1 MGLRVTSVKLF
12 LKGGDSK
19 CVSRKEVKFMGMGG
33 GRYCD
38 CGCLPLRRFF
48 SSKEEQEWLENY
60 RDQLKKEM
68 EGAEERIKELK
79 RK

>member
-1 MGLRVTSVKLF
+1 MCQPRGSQI
-12 LKGGDSK
+12 
-19 CVSRKEVKFMGMGG
+19 E
-33 GRYCD
+33 RYCD
-38 CGCLPLRRFF
+38 CGCGPLRRFF

-60 RDQLKKEM
+60 RDQLKKEL

>member
-1 MGLRVTSVKLF
+1 M
-12 LKGGDSK
+12 
-19 CVSRKEVKFMGMGG
+19 E
-33 GRYCD
+33 RYCD
-38 CGCLPLRRFF
+38 CGCVPLRRFF

-60 RDQLKKEM
+60 RDQLKKEL

>member
-1 MGLRVTSVKLF
+1 MCQPRGSQIHMGI
-12 LKGGDSK
+12 
-19 CVSRKEVKFMGMGG
+19 GG

-38 CGCLPLRRFF
+38 CGCLPPRRFF

-79 RK
+79 HK

>member
-1 MGLRVTSVKLF
+1 MGI
-12 LKGGDSK
+12 
-19 CVSRKEVKFMGMGG
+19 GG

-48 SSKEEQEWLENY
+48 SSREEQEWLENY
-60 RDQLKKEM
+60 RDQLKKEL

>member
-1 MGLRVTSVKLF
+1 MCQPRGSQI
-12 LKGGDSK
+12 
-19 CVSRKEVKFMGMGG
+19 E
-33 GRYCD
+33 RY

-60 RDQLKKEM
+60 RDQLKKEL

>member
-1 MGLRVTSVKLF
+1 MCQPRGSQSFIGVA
-12 LKGGDSK
+12 
-19 CVSRKEVKFMGMGG
+19 G
-33 GRYCD
+33 GRNCD

-60 RDQLKKEM
+60 SDQLKKELD
-68 EGAEERIKELK
+68 GAEERIKELK